1 MLSSLT
7 IRNFRSILDM
17 TVSFAFAEKRA
28 PAGFRDSDTVFF
40 IEPVR
45 QVRLVPVLAL

>member
-17 TVSFAFAEKRA
+17 TVSFAFAENKDVA
-28 PAGFRDSDTVFF
+28 DLSLNAQSN
-40 IEPVR
+40 
-45 QVRLVPVLAL
+45 L